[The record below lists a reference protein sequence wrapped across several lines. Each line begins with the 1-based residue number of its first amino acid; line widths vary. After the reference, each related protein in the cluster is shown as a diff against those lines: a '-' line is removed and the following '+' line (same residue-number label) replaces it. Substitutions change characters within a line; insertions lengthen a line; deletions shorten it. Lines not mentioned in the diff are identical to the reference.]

1 MECKEGVALKHLSP
15 DFILFPVGSFEYF
28 GMLFGVW
35 YVVVAIVVTSVTYQ
49 TDAFQ
54 NDAFVANTMS
64 QSKFLLRCR
73 KRVQS
78 QQRIRPYFP
87 LSSTAS
93 STSSDLLEGKLSI
106 LQDVVKEMDARQK
119 QLQDKTENTSRVYE
133 ESLQS
138 LGKELDESRQTTMIQ
153 EEKIKDFQ
161 NEFLKIEKKHASSL
175 EQIQARRDREYEE
188 QNNVLSDLSDGRLD
202 RIKNEYDNNVV
213 HLEDQLEKKQKEIDE
228 LSSELTTR
236 SITSKKTIESLQED
250 VATQLEQRRIEQ
262 HEYVRLKEV
271 NENEETLRVKKE
283 METLKDKHK
292 KIIDEYKIKIDVIS
306 SEKDILLSESD
317 TITEKSNEQ
326 VEIATAAVEA
336 AEKREE
342 KIKKESDDITKQLQ
356 RSRLQVKIMRLAME
370 GIVDE
375 NRGLFSKNVRL
386 RQDLDITRDQ
396 IAEFDE
402 KRNNR
407 KRKWQK
413 LFRFSR
419 KRR

>member
-1 MECKEGVALKHLSP
+1 MESFQYFG
-15 DFILFPVGSFEYF
+15 ILFGI
-28 GMLFGVW
+28 W
-35 YVVVAIVVTSVTYQ
+35 YVVTSLTHHTDAFPFHNNAIVV
-49 TDAFQ
+49 
-54 NDAFVANTMS
+54 NTMS
-64 QSKFLLRCR
+64 QSKVLLRCR

-119 QLQDKTENTSRVYE
+119 QIQDKTESTNRDYE
-133 ESLQS
+133 ENLQS
-138 LGKELDESRQTTMIQ
+138 LGKELDESRQITMIQ
-153 EEKIKDFQ
+153 EEKIKGFEK
-161 NEFLKIEKKHASSL
+161 EFFKIEEKHASSL

-188 QNNVLSDLSDGRLD
+188 QNNVLSDISDDRLD
-202 RIKNEYDNNVV
+202 RMKKEYDNHVV

-228 LSSELTTR
+228 LSSELTTK
-236 SITSKKTIESLQED
+236 SVTSKKTIESLQEN
-250 VATQLEQRRIEQ
+250 VATQLDQRRIDQDESI
-262 HEYVRLKEV
+262 RLKKE

-283 METLKDKHK
+283 METLKDRYK

-306 SEKDILLSESD
+306 SERDILLSESD
-317 TITEKSNEQ
+317 TIIKKSDEQ

-342 KIKKESDDITKQLQ
+342 KIEKESDDITKQLQ

-375 NRGLFSKNVRL
+375 NRGLFSKNERL

-402 KRNNR
+402 ERNNR
-407 KRKWQK
+407 ERKWQK
-413 LFRFSR
+413 LLRFSR
-419 KRR
+419 KKE

>member
-1 MECKEGVALKHLSP
+1 LTHHTDA
-15 DFILFPVGSFEYF
+15 FPFHNN
-28 GMLFGVW
+28 
-35 YVVVAIVVTSVTYQ
+35 AIVV
-49 TDAFQ
+49 
-54 NDAFVANTMS
+54 NTMS
-64 QSKFLLRCR
+64 QSKVLLRCR

-78 QQRIRPYFP
+78 QQLIRPYFP

-119 QLQDKTENTSRVYE
+119 QIQDKTESTNRDYE
-133 ESLQS
+133 ENLQS
-138 LGKELDESRQTTMIQ
+138 LGKELDESRQITMIQ
-153 EEKIKDFQ
+153 EEKIKGFEK
-161 NEFLKIEKKHASSL
+161 EFFKIEEKHASSL

-188 QNNVLSDLSDGRLD
+188 QNNVLSDISDDRLD
-202 RIKNEYDNNVV
+202 RMKKEYDNHVV

-228 LSSELTTR
+228 LSSELTTK
-236 SITSKKTIESLQED
+236 SVTSKKTIESLQEN
-250 VATQLEQRRIEQ
+250 VATQLDQRRIDQDESI
-262 HEYVRLKEV
+262 RLKKE

-283 METLKDKHK
+283 METLKDRYK

-306 SEKDILLSESD
+306 SERDILLSESD
-317 TITEKSNEQ
+317 TIIKKSDEQ

-342 KIKKESDDITKQLQ
+342 KIEKESDDITKQLQ

-375 NRGLFSKNVRL
+375 NRGLFSKNERL

-402 KRNNR
+402 ERNNR
-407 KRKWQK
+407 ERKWQK
-413 LFRFSR
+413 LLRFSR
-419 KRR
+419 KKE

>member
-35 YVVVAIVVTSVTYQ
+35 YVVVAVVVTSVTYQ

-54 NDAFVANTMS
+54 NNAFVVNTMS
-64 QSKFLLRCR
+64 HSKFLFRCR

-138 LGKELDESRQTTMIQ
+138 LGKELDESRQITLIQ

-202 RIKNEYDNNVV
+202 RIKKEYDNNVV
-213 HLEDQLEKKQKEIDE
+213 NLEDQLEMKQKEIDE
-228 LSSELTTR
+228 LSSELSTK

-262 HEYVRLKEV
+262 HEYVRLKKV

-419 KRR
+419 KSR

>member
-1 MECKEGVALKHLSP
+1 
-15 DFILFPVGSFEYF
+15 
-28 GMLFGVW
+28 
-35 YVVVAIVVTSVTYQ
+35 
-49 TDAFQ
+49 
-54 NDAFVANTMS
+54 
-64 QSKFLLRCR
+64 
-73 KRVQS
+73 
-78 QQRIRPYFP
+78 
-87 LSSTAS
+87 
-93 STSSDLLEGKLSI
+93 
-106 LQDVVKEMDARQK
+106 
-119 QLQDKTENTSRVYE
+119 
-133 ESLQS
+133 
-138 LGKELDESRQTTMIQ
+138 MIQ

-202 RIKNEYDNNVV
+202 KIKNEYDNNVV

-262 HEYVRLKEV
+262 HEYVRLKKV

-375 NRGLFSKNVRL
+375 NRGLS
-386 RQDLDITRDQ
+386 
-396 IAEFDE
+396 
-402 KRNNR
+402 
-407 KRKWQK
+407 
-413 LFRFSR
+413 
-419 KRR
+419 

>member
-1 MECKEGVALKHLSP
+1 M
-15 DFILFPVGSFEYF
+15 GSFEYF

-35 YVVVAIVVTSVTYQ
+35 YVVVAVVVTSVTYQ

-54 NDAFVANTMS
+54 NDAFVVNTMS
-64 QSKFLLRCR
+64 QSKFLLLCR
-73 KRVQS
+73 ERVQS

-228 LSSELTTR
+228 LSSELTTK

-262 HEYVRLKEV
+262 HEYVRLKKV

-419 KRR
+419 KSR

>member
-1 MECKEGVALKHLSP
+1 ME
-15 DFILFPVGSFEYF
+15 SFEYV
-28 GMLFGVW
+28 GILFGIW
-35 YVVVAIVVTSVTYQ
+35 YVVVVTSVTYQ
-49 TDAFQ
+49 TNAFQ
-54 NDAFVANTMS
+54 NNAFVVNTMS
-64 QSKFLLRCR
+64 QSKFLLRYR
-73 KRVQS
+73 KCVQS
-78 QQRIRPYFP
+78 QQRIRPYLP

-119 QLQDKTENTSRVYE
+119 QIQDKTESTSRVYE
-133 ESLQS
+133 ESLRS
-138 LGKELDESRQTTMIQ
+138 VGKELDESRQITMIQ
-153 EEKIKDFQ
+153 EEKIKGFEK
-161 NEFLKIEKKHASSL
+161 EFFKIEEKHATSL
-175 EQIQARRDREYEE
+175 EQIQARRNREYEE

-202 RIKNEYDNNVV
+202 RVKKEYDNHVV

-228 LSSELTTR
+228 LSSKLTTK

-262 HEYVRLKEV
+262 DEYKRLKKE

-283 METLKDKHK
+283 MEPLKDRHT
-292 KIIDEYKIKIDVIS
+292 KIINEYKIKIDVIS
-306 SEKDILLSESD
+306 SERDILLSESD
-317 TITEKSNEQ
+317 TITKKSDEQ

-336 AEKREE
+336 AAKREE
-342 KIKKESDDITKQLQ
+342 KIKNESDDITKQLQ

-370 GIVDE
+370 GLVDE
-375 NRGLFSKNVRL
+375 NRGLFSKNERL
-386 RQDLDITRDQ
+386 RQDLDIIRDQ

-402 KRNNR
+402 ERNNR

-419 KRR
+419 KSR

>member
-1 MECKEGVALKHLSP
+1 M
-15 DFILFPVGSFEYF
+15 GSFEYF

-35 YVVVAIVVTSVTYQ
+35 YVVVAVVVTSVTYQ

-54 NDAFVANTMS
+54 NDAFVVNTMS

-202 RIKNEYDNNVV
+202 RIKKEYDNNVV

-228 LSSELTTR
+228 LSSELTTK

-262 HEYVRLKEV
+262 HEYVRLKKV

-419 KRR
+419 KSR